1 MVRITSE
8 HVHGETRVS
17 VELHGN
23 GEDVKQELCTI
34 PASIMVNFGTAL
46 INQGCPKRIAR
57 KETELLLKMTI
68 KHIEE
73 TMQQYVKDGDI

>member
-8 HVHGETRVS
+8 HVNEETRVS
-17 VELHGN
+17 VEMHGN

-34 PASIMVNFGTAL
+34 PASILANFGQAL

-57 KETELLLKMTI
+57 KNVEILLKMMV

-73 TMQQYVKDGDI
+73 TMKQCVKDGDL

>member
-8 HVHGETRVS
+8 HVNEETRVS
-17 VELHGN
+17 VEMCGN

-34 PASIMVNFGTAL
+34 PASILVNFGTAL
-46 INQGCPKRIAR
+46 IDHGCPKRIAR
-57 KETELLLKMTI
+57 KNTEMLLKMMV